1 MDTLRNLYALEI
13 QLLKEKSKIYEIITD
28 VYFLTLLHS
37 NPNPFRQWKT

>member
-13 QLLKEKSKIYEIITD
+13 QLLKEKSKIYEIIAD